1 MKKQRRTAGLKKI
14 LTVML
19 CAALVFGLAACG
31 KKNPGGTTKTP
42 TYQAEFDPY
51 YLHPGLAEGSDWTT
65 ADVWYPVDSP
75 DSLPMYLTYGYDKG
89 YDDCQFVITWI
100 DEEGYDYADC
110 LTVVD
115 GMELV
120 SMDGE
125 ELDVDFV
132 FPDSLTAYDKESKTL
147 YSRANYLDYDQ
158 LVEAFS
164 GKTFANGRGNASF
177 TFHDDRSAV
186 QTYGGQEYE
195 GTWEIT
201 ADTVLSFFDR
211 NDASYDNHL
220 QILHD
225 REGIYLYAD
234 SDYYYPQE
242 AEEPEN
248 GGDADEAGS
257 EDETG
262 SGETDEEGEE
272 AAA

>member
-1 MKKQRRTAGLKKI
+1 MISFPILIFLHLLRQLRR
-14 LTVML
+14 V
-19 CAALVFGLAACG
+19 
-31 KKNPGGTTKTP
+31 
-42 TYQAEFDPY
+42 
-51 YLHPGLAEGSDWTT
+51 
-65 ADVWYPVDSP
+65 
-75 DSLPMYLTYGYDKG
+75 GYD
-89 YDDCQFVITWI
+89 VR
-100 DEEGYDYADC
+100 DELA
-110 LTVVD
+110 
-115 GMELV
+115 
-120 SMDGE
+120 
-125 ELDVDFV
+125 
-132 FPDSLTAYDKESKTL
+132 
-147 YSRANYLDYDQ
+147 
-158 LVEAFS
+158 EAFS

-234 SDYYYPQE
+234 SDYYYPHE
-242 AEEPEN
+242 PEEPEN
-248 GGDADEAGS
+248 DGDADETGS

-262 SGETDEEGEE
+262 SGETDEEGED